1 LSDRAGVVL
10 SRVLRVMRPLAR
22 LLVRTGVSYPVF
34 AQALKRVFLEAAQD
48 ELAARGSKHTDSA
61 LTLLSGVHRRDVR
74 ELLRTDPAERPPRRA
89 PKSLAA
95 EVVARWLGEKAYL
108 DRGGAPRK
116 LPRQGGA
123 RSFDALVEGLS
134 RDVRPRAVLEE
145 LKHLGAVREDDDG
158 IALVAEGYAPREG
171 FEPMADLFADNLADH
186 AAAAALNLVGERNA
200 LEQAVFVDEITEAS
214 VAHLQQVAVQVWR
227 QSMRQV
233 LAAAQSRH
241 AHDARHAEPAARNRR
256 ARFGVY
262 FHHEAED
269 AAR

>member
-1 LSDRAGVVL
+1 MNDRAAIVL
-10 SRVLRVMRPLAR
+10 QRVLQVMRPLAR
-22 LLVRTGVSYPVF
+22 LLVRMGVSYPVF
-34 AQALKRVFLEAAQD
+34 AQALKRVFLEAAQE
-48 ELAARGSKHTDSA
+48 ELAARGAKRTDSA

-95 EVVARWLGEKAYL
+95 EVVARWLGDKAFRRRDGTL
-108 DRGGAPRK
+108 RP
-116 LPRQGGA
+116 LPRQGAA
-123 RSFDALVEGLS
+123 RSFDALVDGLS

-158 IALVAEGYAPREG
+158 IHLVAEGFAPREG
-171 FEPMADLFADNLADH
+171 FEALADLFADNLADH
-186 AAAAALNLVGERNA
+186 AAAAALNLAGERNA

-214 VAHLQQVAVQVWR
+214 AAHLQQVAVQAWR
-227 QSMRQV
+227 RAMQEV
-233 LAAAQSRH
+233 LAAARTRH
-241 AHDARHAEPAARNRR
+241 AHDARHAEAAERRQR

-269 AAR
+269 IAP